1 VYVLP
6 TSASAVTACRSDPVV
21 VLSNLKTLDL
31 SATISDSGSDVKS
44 VTYTLHA
51 PRGTFVLAFV
61 PTDALVGR
69 VEHFV
74 FYSDNQS
81 NHYTVTTYASTGMR
95 VPVTASVLNILGRF
109 RRRFRVF
116 EPESDVQFLTVGHIT
131 ATIYVTDPF
140 GPDRT
145 EVSRS

>member
-1 VYVLP
+1 MTLRTLRLPRKLLLLLATLVPFCAVYVLP
-6 TSASAVTACRSDPVV
+6 TTASAVTACRSDPVV

-31 SATISDSGSDVKS
+31 SATISDGSSDVKS

-81 NHYTVTTYASTGMR
+81 NHYTVTTYASTGTR
-95 VPVTASVLNILGRF
+95 VPVTASVLNILGASG
-109 RRRFRVF
+109 RV
-116 EPESDVQFLTVGHIT
+116 SGYSNQDLTVS
-131 ATIYVTDPF
+131 F
-140 GPDRT
+140 
-145 EVSRS
+145 